1 MQPYTDK
8 ENTWL
13 SSKKIIKDIRL
24 VNDQY
29 FITIGI
35 SKDTIRTIVQYTA
48 VLGFLI
54 LVLTMPSIIWFL
66 KSI

>member
-29 FITIGI
+29 FITISI

>member
-1 MQPYTDK
+1 MHPYTDT

-13 SSKKIIKDIRL
+13 SSKKIIKDVRL

-35 SKDTIRTIVQYTA
+35 SKDTIKTIVQYIA
-48 VLGFLI
+48 VIGFLI